1 MTHLSIGTSNI
12 IVCGKCITL
21 QRKKIKT
28 LRLKIEP
35 RTAELICSVPE
46 HLSIEKVRKFI
57 ETHLDWIE
65 TNQAKI
71 LQKQK
76 SRMSQTGQNEL
87 CLFGQRFTLTKKQ
100 ANRFSY
106 KIIEN
111 EIVLQVRNFS
121 ADEFKRCC
129 DLLYAKELNRFVE
142 SILPELERQ
151 MQETVASINYRTMK
165 TKLGSCKPS
174 ERKITLNTQIARF
187 SKDCVRMVLIHEMV
201 HFKEFYHNERFKKF
215 MTTYCPNWKELR
227 QSIKQ
232 QL

>member
-12 IVCGKCITL
+12 IVCGKRITL

-46 HLSIEKVRKFI
+46 HLSIEKVCKFI

-111 EIVLQVRNFS
+111 EIVLQVCNFS
-121 ADEFKRCC
+121 ADEIKRCC

-165 TKLGSCKPS
+165 TKLGSC
-174 ERKITLNTQIARF
+174 F
-187 SKDCVRMVLIHEMV
+187 STDCVRMVLIHEMV